1 MQRHL
6 RARVSGGLLLPLEPI
21 GVPEGSE
28 VDLTM
33 EVPDTAK
40 TLPAVTFGEW
50 DLGVYQPLTRE
61 SIYEDV
67 C

>member
-1 MQRHL
+1 
-6 RARVSGGLLLPLEPI
+6 LLLPLEPI